1 MINIRS
7 RDSSEKSISKS
18 NIINTAA
25 VIMAILLIFSSLLT
39 VRVLKNGEIAGT
51 LLLLGSYLVLL
62 ISEVIPVS
70 LSSLLVV
77 GLMPVTG
84 ITKDLNTA
92 ISGFSNQVVLF
103 ILASFGIAQAL
114 IEVPVSKRLLR
125 RIIRS
130 SGDDGRKVVLAFMLC
145 TAAVSSIISNVPT
158 CAVFLSIAVEFLN
171 MFEGKEKSN
180 NGRILMIAIPIASMI
195 GGMITPAGSSVNI
208 LALSILEEHTGQRI
222 SFVQWM
228 CIGAPAAF
236 ILVIA
241 AWFLLV
247 HIYHPTQIKMK
258 DTETFWEKLNIPV
271 SIEEKEKKVIVIL
284 LVSFILMM
292 LSSWITSISV
302 MVVALFACTFLCLP
316 RIGVLDIRKL
326 FKDINWDS
334 IFLVGTVLSFS
345 VIMNNNGVADVLAN
359 HFPNIGNVPV
369 LVYLLCI
376 AMLMFASLVIIPV
389 APSLTALILPVILR
403 NAEINGVS
411 VLLVTIVSTACI
423 VNCYLFPLDT
433 VCLLSYGHGYYKMLD
448 MTKITF
454 PLQISAVVIITL
466 ISYTG
471 GIIFGWK

>member
-7 RDSSEKSISKS
+7 GNLSEKSINKS

-25 VIMAILLIFSSLLT
+25 VIAAILLIVGSLLA
-39 VRVLKNGEIAGT
+39 VRILKNGEMAGT
-51 LLLLGSYLVLL
+51 LLLLGAYLVLL

-70 LSSLLVV
+70 LSSMLVV

-84 ITKDLNTA
+84 ITQDLSTA
-92 ISGFSNQVVLF
+92 ISGFSNQVVVF

-114 IEVPVSKRLLR
+114 IEVPVSKRLLS

-130 SGDDGRKVVLAFMLC
+130 SGDDGRKIVLAFMLC

-171 MFEGKEKSN
+171 MFDGKEKSN
-180 NGRILMIAIPIASMI
+180 NGRILMIAIPVSSMI

-208 LALSILEEHTGQRI
+208 LALSILEEHTGQKI

-228 CIGAPAAF
+228 CIGAPAAL
-236 ILVIA
+236 ILVIV
-241 AWFLLV
+241 AWILLI
-247 HIYHPTQIKMK
+247 HIYRPTQIKLK
-258 DTETFWEKLNIPV
+258 DTEAFLEKLDIPV
-271 SIEEKEKKVIVIL
+271 SIEAKEKKVIAIL
-284 LVSFILMM
+284 FISFILML

-302 MVVALFACTFLCLP
+302 MVVTVFTCIFLCLP

-326 FKDINWDS
+326 FKDINWEP

-345 VIMNNNGVADVLAN
+345 VVMNKNGVADVLAT

-369 LVYLLCI
+369 WVYLLCV
-376 AMLMFASLVIIPV
+376 ALLMFISLVIIPV
-389 APSLTALILPVILR
+389 APSLTALILPVILQ

-454 PLQISAVVIITL
+454 PLQISAVVIITI
-466 ISYTG
+466 ISYSV
-471 GIIFGWK
+471 GIIFGW